1 MKVIKKTEQF
11 TIYQKRSGRYAVESA
26 DKSMINGDE
35 KAQILLAEGLIKLS
49 VAAAPE
55 AVEEVAEETT
65 EEAPAEAAEE
75 EAKEEKPAE

>member
-11 TIYQKRSGRYAVESA
+11 TIYQKRSGRYAVQAA

-49 VAAAPE
+49 VAAEPE
-55 AVEEVAEETT
+55 AVEEVAAEETS
-65 EEAPAEAAEE
+65 EEAPAE
-75 EAKEEKPAE
+75 EAQEEEKPAE